1 MSTLA
6 KAIAAWGTEMPA
18 WVRTL
23 AIACHGASLRK
34 IAARLD
40 VSPAIVSLAINKK
53 RQDLDFIKS
62 RVEQHLM
69 TVQFGCPVLGVI
81 SGNRC
86 LEEQA
91 KPFSSVNPQRVQLY
105 KACRG
110 GCVYFKQG
118 AVPPDNPRARDG
130 QSPTASAYKEKKQ

>member
-1 MSTLA
+1 MNMLD

-34 IAARLD
+34 TAAKLD

-105 KACRG
+105 RACRN
-110 GCVYFKQG
+110 GCPHF
-118 AVPPDNPRARDG
+118 NSNR
-130 QSPTASAYKEKKQ
+130 KEKPC